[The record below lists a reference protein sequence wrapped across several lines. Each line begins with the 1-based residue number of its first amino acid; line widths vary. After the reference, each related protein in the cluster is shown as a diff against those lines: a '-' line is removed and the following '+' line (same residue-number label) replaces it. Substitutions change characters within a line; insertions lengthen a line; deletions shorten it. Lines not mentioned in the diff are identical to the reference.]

1 MRMPRS
7 PLDDVATSSSGT
19 RSHPR
24 LRRESSADQVAAYVR
39 QSILAGELRK
49 GDRLRQDEIAEELGV
64 SRIPIREAIIA
75 LDREGWVRFEANR
88 GAFVTGLGADDIR
101 DHYELR
107 GLVLG
112 LVARRAAKAA
122 TDDELADLATRYR
135 AMQRAAD
142 AATFSALNERLLA
155 KLLELADSPRL
166 RAALLVSP
174 SILPTGFFDVVP
186 AGREIQAK
194 GIGRLVPLLKARR
207 PDDAER
213 VMRATLRLHGDAV
226 VHAFDESGLL
236 RELGA
241 RPSDAPEGVGQTS
254 GTTPRSSDTS
264 AEAVARYVRK
274 LIFDGRLDAGQRL
287 PQDEIALAAGV
298 SRIPVREAI
307 ISLQR
312 EGWLRVENHRG
323 AFILP
328 LDERAITDRFAL
340 YGRFHGFAARRAIER
355 MQPGDL
361 EALDALAR
369 DVDRVSRASAM
380 ERSNTGYHATLVSVA
395 ASNRLRAVLRSML
408 PIVPGSFFATVP
420 NSIPV
425 AKRGIATVHTAIV
438 AGDADA
444 AEKAFIDAQ
453 DRQAKG
459 VIAMRRRRH
468 RRS

>member
-7 PLDDVATSSSGT
+7 PLDDAAEGT
-19 RSHPR
+19 RTTGGPR
-24 LRRESSADQVAAYVR
+24 LRRQSSADQVAAHVR
-39 QSILAGELRK
+39 QSIMAGELRR

-75 LDREGWVRFEANR
+75 LDREGWVSSEANR

-112 LVARRAAKAA
+112 LVARRVGETA
-122 TDDELADLATRYR
+122 TDPEIADLAKRHR
-135 AMQRAAD
+135 AMQQAAD
-142 AATFSALNERLLA
+142 IASFSALNERLLA
-155 KLLELADSPRL
+155 RLLVLADSPRL
-166 RAALLVSP
+166 RAALLVTP

-194 GIGRLVPLLKARR
+194 GIGRLVRLLKAHRS
-207 PDDAER
+207 DDAEPL
-213 VMRATLRLHGDAV
+213 MRATLRQHGDAV
-226 VHAFDESGLL
+226 VDAFGESGLL
-236 RELGA
+236 RDVG
-241 RPSDAPEGVGQTS
+241 PSDALERLEAVSGPPARVGE
-254 GTTPRSSDTS
+254 TS
-264 AEAVARYVRK
+264 AGAVASYVRK

-287 PQDEIALAAGV
+287 PQDEIAVAVGV

-307 ISLQR
+307 ISLER

-323 AFILP
+323 AFVLP

-355 MQPGDL
+355 MHPPDL
-361 EALDALAR
+361 EPLDALAQ
-369 DVDRVSRASAM
+369 DVHRATSPAAM
-380 ERSNTGYHATLVSVA
+380 ERANTGYQTTLVGFA
-395 ASNRLRAVLRSML
+395 GSNRLRAVLRSML
-408 PIVPGSFFATVP
+408 PIVPGSFFAAVP

-425 AKRGIATVHTAIV
+425 AKRGIAAVHAAIV
-438 AGDADA
+438 ARDVDA
-444 AEKAFIDAQ
+444 AEQAFIDAQ
-453 DRQAKG
+453 GRQAKG